1 MKVVITGGTGM
12 LGRRLALRILAK
24 PELVGPDGVARD
36 VDELVLFDAFD
47 PVELPPVD
55 PRVSIVTGDISD
67 RATVDALIDVKTD
80 AVFHFAAV
88 VSGGAEADFDLGYAV
103 NLDGGRNVL
112 EAARRTGR
120 CPRIVFTSSLA
131 VYGGE
136 RSVTDATAL
145 TPQTSYGTQKAIGEL
160 MVNDYTRKGFVD
172 GRTLR
177 LPTIVIRP
185 GKPNAAA
192 SGFASSILR
201 EPLQGDDV
209 GNPVTPDSRMLILSP
224 KRAVQAFIDIHNA
237 DGESPG
243 YEPCGDDERDFS
255 EDFGNARRV
264 ARLCR
269 ERGVRAG
276 AVRAGRADSGNCR
289 WLGVVLR
296 WCPRPGA
303 GHETGCRSAG
313 DHRDVRGR
321 RTRWEICGRGL
332 GVEFQQ

>member
-12 LGRRLALRILAK
+12 LGRRLAIRILAK
-24 PELVGPDGVARD
+24 PELIGADGTPQD
-36 VDELVLFDAFD
+36 ITKLLLFDAFP
-47 PVELPPVD
+47 PVEPPPDD
-55 PRVSIVTGDISD
+55 PRVEIVTGNISD
-67 RATVDALIDVKTD
+67 RGVVEGLIDSETD
-80 AVFHFAAV
+80 VVFHFAAV

-112 EAARRTGR
+112 EVARHTGR
-120 CPRIVFTSSLA
+120 CPKIIFTSSLA

-136 RSVTDATAL
+136 RSVDDLTAL

-201 EPLQGDDV
+201 EPLQGDEV
-209 GNPVTPDSRMLILSP
+209 GNPVDPESRMLILSP

-237 DGESPG
+237 DGAALGMNRSVMMNGLSPKV
-243 YEPCGDDERDFS
+243 S
-255 EDFGNARRV
+255 EMLDA
-264 ARLCR
+264 L
-269 ERGVRAG
+269 RAY
-276 AVRAGRADSGNCR
+276 A
-289 WLGVVLR
+289 
-296 WCPRPGA
+296 
-303 GHETGCRSAG
+303 
-313 DHRDVRGR
+313 
-321 RTRWEICGRGL
+321 
-332 GVEFQQ
+332 GVEVAERVKFEPDDLIQEIVDGWAWFSDGARATALGMQPDASLEEIIETFVTEELGGKFVA

>member
-12 LGRRLALRILAK
+12 LGRRLAMRILAR
-24 PELVGPDGVARD
+24 PELNGPDGRPREVTR
-36 VDELVLFDAFD
+36 LVLFDAFP
-47 PVELPPVD
+47 PVEPPPDD
-55 PRVSIVTGDISD
+55 PRVEIVTGDICD
-67 RATVDALIDVKTD
+67 RAVVEGLIDGETD

-112 EAARRTGR
+112 DVARKTGR
-120 CPRIVFTSSLA
+120 CPKIIFTSSLA

-136 RSVTDATAL
+136 RSVDDTTAL

-201 EPLQGDDV
+201 EPLQGDEV
-209 GNPVTPDSRMLILSP
+209 TNPVDPETRMLILSP
-224 KRAVQAFIDIHNA
+224 KRAVQAFIDVHNA
-237 DGESPG
+237 DGAALGMNRSVMMNGISPKIG
-243 YEPCGDDERDFS
+243 ELLD
-255 EDFGNARRV
+255 A
-264 ARLCR
+264 L
-269 ERGVRAG
+269 RAY
-276 AVRAGRADSGNCR
+276 
-289 WLGVVLR
+289 
-296 WCPRPGA
+296 
-303 GHETGCRSAG
+303 AG
-313 DHRDVRGR
+313 DTVADRVRPVPDALVQQIVDSWPWYADGAR
-321 RTRWEICGRGL
+321 AHALDMEPDASVAEIIETFVNEEL
-332 GVEFQQ
+332 GGEFVA